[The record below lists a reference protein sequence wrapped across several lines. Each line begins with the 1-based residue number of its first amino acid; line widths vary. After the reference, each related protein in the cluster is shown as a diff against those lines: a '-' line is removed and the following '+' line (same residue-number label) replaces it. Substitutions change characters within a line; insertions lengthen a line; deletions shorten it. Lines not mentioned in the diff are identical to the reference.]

1 LAQWGGSMT
10 RRGGVITSDGGEVA
24 PRRGQGGDEV
34 CWADANLSRP
44 KNEEHPHS
52 RFSWYKWMVKI

>member
-1 LAQWGGSMT
+1 MT
-10 RRGGVITSDGGEVA
+10 RRGGVMTSDGGEVA